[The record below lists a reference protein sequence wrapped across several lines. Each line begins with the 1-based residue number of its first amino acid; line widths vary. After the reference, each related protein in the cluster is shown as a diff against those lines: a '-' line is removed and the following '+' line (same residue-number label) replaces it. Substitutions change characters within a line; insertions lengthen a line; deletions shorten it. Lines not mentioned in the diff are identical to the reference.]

1 MRISDW
7 SSDVCS
13 SDLVAAT
20 RRIGNDQFDVL
31 VVIVVALAGCR
42 HGADCDC
49 SRCGQKRGPK
59 PAAWIAHTVFLP
71 NMQLVWYPFVFTCG
85 LPPIARRL
93 LAAWALRRLRRSP
106 LRVEIGR
113 ASCRE

>member
-20 RRIGNDQFDVL
+20 RRIENDQFDVL

-49 SRCGQKRGPK
+49 SRCDQKRGRK

-71 NMQLVWYPFVFTCG
+71 NMKLVWYPFVFTCG

-93 LAAWALRRLRRSP
+93 LAAWA
-106 LRVEIGR
+106 
-113 ASCRE
+113 